1 LSIEKVVG
9 GILTDKL
16 LLGQYY
22 AADSPVHRLDARS
35 KILVSLLFMTT
46 VLIAASRP
54 AYLFLG
60 GIFLVTLLLSRV
72 PLRTLWRGLK
82 AILFLAIL
90 TMVLH
95 FFLTPGDYIWQWGT
109 ALHISREGI
118 LTGLTLAFRFVLL
131 VCFASLLTLTTTPID
146 LTEGMD
152 RLLTPLRRLG
162 VPTHEFTMMMS
173 IALRF
178 IPTILEELERI
189 MAAQRARGADFSSG
203 GLIKRAK
210 AMVPLL
216 VPLFVAAF
224 RRSDELAQ
232 AMEAKCYQVG
242 KERSRWRVSKWRS
255 ADSFCLGLFLA
266 VMAATIIWRLIW

>member
-1 LSIEKVVG
+1 MKS
-9 GILTDKL
+9 ILTDKL

-35 KILVSLLFMTT
+35 KIIASLLFMTT

-60 GIFLVTLLLSRV
+60 GIFLIAVLMSRV

-118 LTGLTLAFRFVLL
+118 MTGLTLAFRFILL

-152 RLLTPLRRLG
+152 RLLTPLKRLG
-162 VPTHEFTMMMS
+162 VPTNEFTMMMS

-189 MAAQRARGADFSSG
+189 MAAQRARGADFASG

-242 KERSRWRVSKWRS
+242 KNRSRWRVSQWR
-255 ADSFCLGLFLA
+255 ARDSFCLGLFLA
-266 VMAATIIWRLIW
+266 VMATTIIWRLII